1 MNYKKLQEMQKAL
14 DESIIKEK
22 ELNLSAEERFELTC
36 HAFLVELSEVANAS
50 EHFKFWKSHKGK
62 IDEKRFG
69 KTFVLGED
77 DKNRWQYT
85 DSANKELVSE
95 KEAQHRT
102 LVEECSDCLHFLLSL
117 ANQCGQSLGYD
128 FDFSEFPETT
138 LTQDFFMTDKSA
150 NELADSI
157 RYYDLHEIPNN
168 FISDLERDFKVY
180 YTKLGITQ
188 EELEQAYYDKN
199 KVNYERLRSDY

>member
-1 MNYKKLQEMQKAL
+1 MNFKKLQEMQKAL

-22 ELNLSAEERFELTC
+22 ELNLSTEERFELTC

-50 EHFKFWKSHKGK
+50 EHFKFWKTNKGK

-85 DSANKELVSE
+85 DSANQELVSE
-95 KEAQHRT
+95 EEAQHRT
-102 LVEECSDCLHFLLSL
+102 LVEEISDCLHFLLSI
-117 ANQCGQSLGYD
+117 ANQTGTELISTKESIPEKNLTGYY
-128 FDFSEFPETT
+128 FETVGTILSVLNSYYEPE
-138 LTQDFFMTDKSA
+138 
-150 NELADSI
+150 E
-157 RYYDLHEIPNN
+157 Y
-168 FISDLERDFKVY
+168 SDVTWYVKFLEAYFRAY
-180 YTKLGITQ
+180 YTKLGITP
-188 EELEQAYYDKN
+188 EELEKAYYDKN